1 MIRGSQCGRDLGRC
15 ALGGGNCGCKG
26 SEMGNGLG
34 VLKELQMVTGAEVK
48 KSK

>member
-1 MIRGSQCGRDLGRC
+1 MMRGSQCGRDLGRG
-15 ALGGGNCGCKG
+15 ALGGENCGCKG

-34 VLKELQMVTGAEVK
+34 VLKELQKVTGAEVK

>member
-1 MIRGSQCGRDLGRC
+1 MIRGSQCGRDLGRR
-15 ALGGGNCGCKG
+15 ALGGENCGCKG